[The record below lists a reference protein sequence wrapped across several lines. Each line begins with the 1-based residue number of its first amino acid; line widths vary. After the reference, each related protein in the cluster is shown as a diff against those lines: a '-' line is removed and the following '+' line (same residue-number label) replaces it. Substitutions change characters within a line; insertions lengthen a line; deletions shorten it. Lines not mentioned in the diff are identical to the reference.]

1 MESVPT
7 FENGT
12 ALLEAFIPVSP
23 FLRELGVVAD
33 VLEDDH
39 VVLRLPWRP
48 ELATVGDLVH
58 GGAIAALCDATVMA
72 AAWAGAQ
79 LPENLRGVTVSLSID
94 FAAGA
99 RAEDVLAEGR
109 IVRRGSSLS
118 AVEVDLRA
126 ADGRRLGKAIG
137 TYKVG

>member
-58 GGAIAALCDATVMA
+58 GGAIAALSDATVMA